1 MLTYIILALGL
12 LALFVGGDLLVKGA
26 SGLALRFGLSP
37 MVIGLTVVGFGTST
51 PELLVSLN
59 AALGGQAGI
68 AIGNVVGSNIANTL
82 LILGVALCHAAA
94 RFVLVGRGYTG
105 SACGLLVRQSGTDRR
120 TGPRWGADRVLGR
133 QPARWWP
140 SR

>member
-68 AIGNVVGSNIANTL
+68 AIGNVVGSNIA
-82 LILGVALCHAAA
+82 I
-94 RFVLVGRGYTG
+94 F
-105 SACGLLVRQSGTDRR
+105 
-120 TGPRWGADRVLGR
+120 
-133 QPARWWP
+133 
-140 SR
+140 SRKFIH